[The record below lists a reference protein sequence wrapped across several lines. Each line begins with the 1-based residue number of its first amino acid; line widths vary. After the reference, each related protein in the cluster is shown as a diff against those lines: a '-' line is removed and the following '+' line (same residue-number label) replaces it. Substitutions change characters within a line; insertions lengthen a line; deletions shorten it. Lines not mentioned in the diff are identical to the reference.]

1 MILDQN
7 KPLRL
12 GMMAAFYFTQGV
24 PNGLFLVAL
33 PAWVAANGGTALQ
46 TAGVAAS
53 YMTFWIWK
61 WITAF
66 VMDRYTYLPMGRR
79 RAWII
84 GAQSILMAT
93 FLVSA
98 IINPPADDIAMLSL
112 LGLIA
117 GFGASTQDVGIDGL
131 AVDILREDERSIAAG
146 LMFGSGLIGMSVS
159 GIVGGQ
165 LLENVGASAAYL
177 AAATAVGVV
186 LLLGMLVKERE
197 GEKRFPWNEGTAHPR
212 NLNIQVEAWGPLVL
226 TSIKAILVPMSIAL
240 AVCMMVAAGANGV
253 ADAFHPILTQ
263 QISDWSV
270 TEHTNAVSGFGLI
283 SGFIAMTVG
292 GWAISKIGEPRVF
305 PVLLGLFAAVA
316 VGFALMRGS
325 WTDNNM
331 LYPLLFLWGLLGVL
345 IQVTFIPIAMRL
357 CNPSVAATQFTIYMA
372 VGNLGRPI
380 GAGVA
385 GGIAAAY
392 EPELIYFAVGG
403 AMAVAA
409 VIALVAK
416 FPYKS
421 VAAVEAVEHDTEQVE
436 AEPVPDVPATP

>member
-24 PNGLFLVAL
+24 PNGLFLIAI
-33 PAWVAANGGTALQ
+33 PAWIAANGGTALQ

-61 WITAF
+61 WVTAF

-84 GAQSILMAT
+84 GAQTILMAT

-98 IINPPADDIAMLSL
+98 AINPPASEIGMLSL
-112 LGLIA
+112 LALLA

-131 AVDILREDERSIAAG
+131 AVDILREDERSVAAG
-146 LMFGSGLIGMSVS
+146 LMFGSGLIGMSAS
-159 GIVGGQ
+159 GMVGGQ
-165 LLENVGASAAYL
+165 LLENVGASAAYVT
-177 AAATAVGVV
+177 AAAAVGIV
-186 LLLGMLVKERE
+186 LLLGMVVKERE
-197 GEKRFPWNEGTAHPR
+197 GEKRFPWTSGTAHPR
-212 NLNIQVEAWGPLVL
+212 NLDIQVEAWVPLVM
-226 TSIKAILVPMSIAL
+226 TSLKAILVPMSIAL
-240 AVCMMVAAGANGV
+240 AVCMMVAAAASGV
-253 ADAFHPILTQ
+253 ADAFHPILSQ
-263 QISDWSV
+263 QISDWTV
-270 TEHTNAVSGFGLI
+270 TEHTNAVSGFGLV
-283 SGFIAMTVG
+283 SGFIAMTIG
-292 GWAISKIGEPRVF
+292 GWTISKIGEPRVF
-305 PVLLGLFAAVA
+305 PVLLAIFAALA
-316 VGFALMRGS
+316 FGFALMRSS
-325 WTDNNM
+325 WTEDWL
-331 LYPLLFLWGLLGVL
+331 LYSLYGIWALLGVL

-392 EPELIYFAVGG
+392 EPTLIYYALGA

-409 VIALVAK
+409 VIALIAK

-421 VAAVEAVEHDTEQVE
+421 VAAAVVEETTEQVE
-436 AEPVPDVPATP
+436 EEPVPDVPAVP